1 MRLVFTSDGVGVAIR
16 SVELYG
22 IVKTAFWFRLRF
34 HRLRSSENWVVGVAS
49 RSGRTKP
56 SVGTCI
62 VTGLSFRFCF
72 RLRFRRPYDSACD
85 THFWCSQGHIFDVT
99 APLTTPIPTPLP
111 VNPFFRP
118 VHTRGMLLKRGTGSG
133 ERGTSIGNGKMKNW
147 KQNLTWNLVLSA
159 TSFCSQF
166 SSSRSPFPVP
176 HFSNIHASQ
185 SLNRKNTTDFVFR
198 SKRELNVYHLVLKRL

>member
-1 MRLVFTSDGVGVAIR
+1 MHCD
-16 SVELYG
+16 
-22 IVKTAFWFRLRF
+22 WFVL
-34 HRLRSSENWVVGVAS
+34 
-49 RSGRTKP
+49 
-56 SVGTCI
+56 
-62 VTGLSFRFCF
+62 
-72 RLRFRRPYDSACD
+72 
-85 THFWCSQGHIFDVT
+85 
-99 APLTTPIPTPLP
+99 PLLLPTPIPSPLWLRLRHP
-111 VNPFFRP
+111 FLMFTRSYSILRLRLRLQSRLRCQWIHFFRP

-176 HFSNIHASQ
+176 RFSNIHASQ

-198 SKRELNVYHLVLKRL
+198 SKRELNVYYLVFKRV

>member
-1 MRLVFTSDGVGVAIR
+1 MKTGPSESRAEAEELNQAWERALWLVCPSASASDSDSVALMTPLATPIFD
-16 SVELYG
+16 VHK
-22 IVKTAFWFRLRF
+22 V
-34 HRLRSSENWVVGVAS
+34 
-49 RSGRTKP
+49 
-56 SVGTCI
+56 
-62 VTGLSFRFCF
+62 
-72 RLRFRRPYDSACD
+72 
-85 THFWCSQGHIFDVT
+85 IFDVT

-176 HFSNIHASQ
+176 RFSNIHASQ

-198 SKRELNVYHLVLKRL
+198 SKRELNVYYLVLKRL

>member
-1 MRLVFTSDGVGVAIR
+1 MKTGSPESRAEAEELNQPWERALWLVCPSASASDSDSVALMTPLATPIFD
-16 SVELYG
+16 VHK
-22 IVKTAFWFRLRF
+22 V
-34 HRLRSSENWVVGVAS
+34 
-49 RSGRTKP
+49 
-56 SVGTCI
+56 
-62 VTGLSFRFCF
+62 
-72 RLRFRRPYDSACD
+72 
-85 THFWCSQGHIFDVT
+85 IFDVT

-176 HFSNIHASQ
+176 RFSNIHASQ
-185 SLNRKNTTDFVFR
+185 SLNRKKQAISFSDRSASWMYIILFWSDYRMVKEFVSSNT
-198 SKRELNVYHLVLKRL
+198 KK